1 MGWVVKLGGVIAGAA
16 AIWALAAAG
25 RPSALSQTRGGL
37 WEVDGAPGS
46 AKPIRQCIPDTR
58 VLAQF
63 EHRGKGCPRT
73 VITDAGTNATIE
85 YNCGSSGFGSSR
97 DRWCRLRGRR
107 RRRARRGDFARK
119 LLLALGSPRKTQA
132 EPDQHARE
140 QEDEDDDDGGV
151 HAGKATR

>member
-1 MGWVVKLGGVIAGAA
+1 MGRVVKLGGVIAGVA

-25 RPSALSQTRGGL
+25 QPSALSQTRGGL

-85 YNCGSSGFGSSR
+85 YNCGPSGFGSSR
-97 DRWCRLRGRR
+97 ITVLTPRSLRIETQGISKGLPFNYVIQ
-107 RRRARRGDFARK
+107 ARRVGDCRF
-119 LLLALGSPRKTQA
+119 
-132 EPDQHARE
+132 H
-140 QEDEDDDDGGV
+140 
-151 HAGKATR
+151 